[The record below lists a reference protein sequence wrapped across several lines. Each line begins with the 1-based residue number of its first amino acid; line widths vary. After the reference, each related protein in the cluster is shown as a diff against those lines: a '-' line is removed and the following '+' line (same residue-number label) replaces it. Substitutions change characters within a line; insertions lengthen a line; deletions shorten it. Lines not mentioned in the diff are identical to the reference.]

1 MGNRYDMNQ
10 IAINNH
16 VAAKALQALDADDQ
30 DRVLLQAGKLIPLM
44 RTENDALT
52 VLAAV
57 GALVVAM
64 DSGFESPMDF
74 AKT

>member
-10 IAINNH
+10 IAINNN
-16 VAAKALQALDADDQ
+16 VAAKALRALDAEDQ
-30 DRVLLQAGKLIPLM
+30 DKVLLQAGKLIPLM

-64 DSGFESPMDF
+64 DDGFERPLDA
-74 AKT
+74 AKA